1 MLLSSKTLITYPLS
15 VEPRFNCAET
25 ARISGVEES
34 LELMHILEKNPYL
47 TQRQLSKEIG
57 SSIGKVNYCLKG
69 LIDIGYIKVDNFK
82 NSNNKLNYAYILTP
96 KGIKQKIYI
105 TKKYIE
111 KKIQEHDKLKEY
123 IDQ

>member
-1 MLLSSKTLITYPLS
+1 MSTNK
-15 VEPRFNCAET
+15 F
-25 ARISGVEES
+25 ISEES
-34 LELMHILEKNPYL
+34 LELMHILEKNPHL

>member
-1 MLLSSKTLITYPLS
+1 MSLNKS
-15 VEPRFNCAET
+15 
-25 ARISGVEES
+25 ISEES

-69 LIDIGYIKVDNFK
+69 LIDIGFIKIKNFK
-82 NSNNKLNYAYILTP
+82 NSNKKINYAYVITP
-96 KGIKQKIYI
+96 EGIQQKINL

-111 KKIQEHDKLKEY
+111 IKLQEYDKLKQYLDE
-123 IDQ
+123 

>member
-1 MLLSSKTLITYPLS
+1 MSSNKS
-15 VEPRFNCAET
+15 
-25 ARISGVEES
+25 ISEES

-69 LIDIGYIKVDNFK
+69 LIDIGFIKIENFK
-82 NSNNKLNYAYILTP
+82 NSNKKINYAYVITP
-96 KGIKQKIYI
+96 EGIKQKINL

-111 KKIQEHDKLKEY
+111 IKIQEYDKLKQYLDE
-123 IDQ
+123 

>member
-1 MLLSSKTLITYPLS
+1 MSSDK
-15 VEPRFNCAET
+15 F
-25 ARISGVEES
+25 ISEES
-34 LELMHILEKNPYL
+34 LELMHILEKNPHL

-69 LIDIGYIKVDNFK
+69 LKEIGYIKIKNFK